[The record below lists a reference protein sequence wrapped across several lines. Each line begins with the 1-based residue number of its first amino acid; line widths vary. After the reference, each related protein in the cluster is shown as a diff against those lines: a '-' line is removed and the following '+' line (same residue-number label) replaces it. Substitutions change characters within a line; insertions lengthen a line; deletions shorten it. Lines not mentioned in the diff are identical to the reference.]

1 MEFSIL
7 QSPFRFLE
15 DATSCI
21 FSVDVLL
28 IEEMPQSLKALLLK
42 FSCLS
47 RLRPSVQYAPRHG
60 NTGRHFP
67 VFLSGHLHKFDITC
81 AAQNS
86 WQNSH
91 SNSCAG
97 HMTFCLDAHVRK
109 TKKRCPRC
117 FCGTDILSGLS
128 NLRKTGNIDIVESSF
143 LGICAFPDV
152 NKTPIIRW

>member
-1 MEFSIL
+1 MVFHSAIA
-7 QSPFRFLE
+7 PFLVFKTQNFLVHIYHSRFTLSKN
-15 DATSCI
+15 AI
-21 FSVDVLL
+21 VLKRAFYL
-28 IEEMPQSLKALLLK
+28 RFRVFL
-42 FSCLS
+42 
-47 RLRPSVQYAPRHG
+47 RLRPSVQYAPCHG
-60 NTGRHFP
+60 NTGGHFT

-91 SNSCAG
+91 SDSCAG

-143 LGICAFPDV
+143 LGICAFL
-152 NKTPIIRW
+152 NIK